1 MLDIYK
7 KFHLVNLETLLYLSR
22 YFFLKKCNDI
32 LERSSENIYAIEN
45 RDCERN
51 I

>member
-7 KFHLVNLETLLYLSR
+7 KFHLVNLETLLYFR